1 MQHPLAPTHG
11 LKTKGT
17 PLINYLQDMWNLA
30 AQAEPQGIWFWAAA
44 YAAVICAYSLVYQ
57 LRIRSWP
64 STEGELV
71 QAGAQKFG
79 ATDLIKSDQDYVS
92 TALYRFRV
100 SGQQFTGR
108 RVSPWIIIASHNAR
122 FVLNRQMSSIE
133 FLSGDKVRVYHH
145 PRKPHKSFLIK
156 PGAVGLFITALAG
169 ALPMILY
176 LYEYHR

>member
-1 MQHPLAPTHG
+1 M
-11 LKTKGT
+11 
-17 PLINYLQDMWNLA
+17 INYLQDMWQLA
-30 AQAEPQGIWFWAAA
+30 AQAELQGIWFWAAT
-44 YAAVICAYSLVYQ
+44 YAAVICVYSLVYQ

-71 QAGAQKFG
+71 EAGVQKFG

-92 TALYRFRV
+92 TALYRYRV
-100 SGQQFTGR
+100 RGQQFTGK

-133 FLSGDKVRVYHH
+133 HTDGGKLRVYHH

-156 PGAVGLFITALAG
+156 PGAVGLLITALAG